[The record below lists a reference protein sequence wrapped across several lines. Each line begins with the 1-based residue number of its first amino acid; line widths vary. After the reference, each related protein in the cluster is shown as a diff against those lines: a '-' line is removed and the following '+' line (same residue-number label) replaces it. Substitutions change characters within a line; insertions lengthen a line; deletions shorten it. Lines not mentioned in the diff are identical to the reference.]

1 MTTQAIRVLL
11 VDDEADFSSTLSK
24 RLHKRGLLVQ
34 TAESGDQALDTLR
47 SAAVDVVVLDIRMP
61 GMDGL
66 ETLRHMK
73 KLFPLVEII
82 LLTGHASLEAAV
94 NGMELGAFDYL
105 IKPVEI
111 DALHYMIEDA
121 FEQKKLHDQKM
132 RSMNQL
138 LK

>member
-11 VDDEADFSSTLSK
+11 VDDEVDFSSTLAK
-24 RLHKRGLLVQ
+24 RLQKRGLLVQ

-47 SAAVDVVVLDIRMP
+47 RVAVDVAVLDIRMP

-132 RSMNQL
+132 SNMNQL